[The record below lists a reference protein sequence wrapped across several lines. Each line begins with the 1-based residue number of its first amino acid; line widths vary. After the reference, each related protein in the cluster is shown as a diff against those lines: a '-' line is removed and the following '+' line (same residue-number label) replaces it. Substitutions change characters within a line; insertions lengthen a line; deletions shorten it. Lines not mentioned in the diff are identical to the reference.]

1 MIISVVLT
9 WVQHLQGAFYLFP
22 DFSAYYGQEADGFG
36 KISDAETLC
45 RFFLEKAKVIL
56 KLFQAPWMTEYGYLL
71 IGLCVASVQSLD
83 TGEAANYIEQ

>member
-1 MIISVVLT
+1 
-9 WVQHLQGAFYLFP
+9 
-22 DFSAYYGQEADGFG
+22 
-36 KISDAETLC
+36 
-45 RFFLEKAKVIL
+45 L

>member
-1 MIISVVLT
+1 M
-9 WVQHLQGAFYLFP
+9 QHLQGAFYLFP

-36 KISDAETLC
+36 KITDAETLC

-56 KLFQAPWMTEYGYLL
+56 KFFHALCMIEYGYLL

-83 TGEAANYIEQ
+83 TGEAANYVEQ